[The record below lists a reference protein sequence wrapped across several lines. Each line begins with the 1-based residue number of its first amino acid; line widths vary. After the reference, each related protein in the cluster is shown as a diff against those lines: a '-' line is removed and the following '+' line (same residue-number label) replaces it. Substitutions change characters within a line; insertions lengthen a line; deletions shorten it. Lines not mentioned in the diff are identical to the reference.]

1 MLANIVIMMISPILM
16 VALGLLKANGYNTN
30 KIRTDKILSEST
42 LTKLRRGQGVSWD
55 NLETIC
61 KLTNSRIEDIIEY
74 VSDENVK
81 D

>member
-1 MLANIVIMMISPILM
+1 MPLQWKVKIVD
-16 VALGLLKANGYNTN
+16 LLKANGYNTN